1 MSKEYL
7 VEVTMTGEQ
16 WIEANSEAEA
26 IKKAK
31 KKMTPSI
38 VFNIQ
43 EK

>member
-31 KKMTPSI
+31 KMTPSI